1 MNTQFCPQFSL
12 DANLILRAFVNIGGA
27 LIPITIKH
35 YHSSDTQQA
44 RPWMLERGICYIG
57 HTNLAITCM

>member
-27 LIPITIKH
+27 LIPH
-35 YHSSDTQQA
+35 VH
-44 RPWMLERGICYIG
+44 
-57 HTNLAITCM
+57 